1 MRRRH
6 LSALHLAAEL
16 EARAHEGGVRRV
28 VRHGHAVALAVEA
41 AREDALRRARAR
53 AHGRARAAARAQAGE
68 AVIRHAPEER
78 RRSRARAR
86 LTRLRQAPLIVANV
100 REALAEER
108 SALMRAEA
116 GRARVIGVA
125 ARSELALGRRDVALD
140 ALVRV
145 VAAAH
150 DCAVRVARPR
160 VCRACRNRGVGDEGH
175 EDRLLAHDARLQLR
189 GCRGKK
195 GRDPGV
201 DRLRALFL
209 QHVRPVARLIGDPA
223 RVGGQRRHNSLVAQL
238 LRERAALVVARRAE
252 HLARASPVRD
262 VSLLGRLR
270 AKGACCARQRLGDDE
285 RDARELEGVDRARCA
300 LFVVAEGE
308 REAVEL
314 RHGCW
319 CACVSRWEE
328 VCGGLFLSTRITA
341 PLVQIFY
348 IIDSARH
355 LRTLCA
361 QKFTLCFTSQKNLK
375 EPCRGARAR
384 PPARPYARLEMICAL
399 KYEKKLN
406 IKGPYFD

>member
-28 VRHGHAVALAVEA
+28 VRHGHAVALAVHA

-53 AHGRARAAARAQAGE
+53 AHGRARAAPRAQAGE
-68 AVIRHAPEER
+68 AVIRHAPKER
-78 RRSRARAR
+78 RRCRAGAR
-86 LTRLRQAPLIVANV
+86 LARLRQAPLIVANV
-100 REALAEER
+100 SKALAEER
-108 SALMRAEA
+108 RALMRAEA
-116 GRARVIGVA
+116 GRARVVGVA

-150 DCAVRVARPR
+150 DCAVRVARPG

-175 EDRLLAHDARLQLR
+175 EDRLLAHNARLQLR
-189 GCRGKK
+189 GSRGKQ

-201 DRLRALFL
+201 DGLRTLFL
-209 QHVRPVARLIGDPA
+209 QHVRPVARLLGEPA
-223 RVGGQRRHNSLVAQL
+223 RIGGQLGDHSVVAQL
-238 LRERAALVVARRAE
+238 LREPAALVVARRAE

-270 AKGACCARQRLGDDE
+270 L
-285 RDARELEGVDRARCA
+285 RCA
-300 LFVVAEGE
+300 LILVAEGE
-308 REAVEL
+308 REEVL

-328 VCGGLFLSTRITA
+328 VCGGLFLSTRITT

-361 QKFTLCFTSQKNLK
+361 QRFTLCFTSQKNLK
-375 EPCRGARAR
+375 ELRRGARA
-384 PPARPYARLEMICAL
+384 PTCAPICARLEMICAL
-399 KYEKKLN
+399 KYKKKLN

>member
-1 MRRRH
+1 MFGFVVFFLSLVRRRH
-6 LSALHLAAEL
+6 LPALHLAAEL
-16 EARAHEGGVRRV
+16 DARAHEGGVRRV
-28 VRHGHAVALAVEA
+28 VRHGHAIALAVEA

-68 AVIRHAPEER
+68 AVIRHAPKER
-78 RRSRARAR
+78 RRGRARAR

-100 REALAEER
+100 RETLAEER

-116 GRARVIGVA
+116 GRARIVSVA

-140 ALVRV
+140 ALVRM

-150 DCAVRVARPR
+150 DCAVRVARPG
-160 VCRACRNRGVGDEGH
+160 VCRACRNRRVGDEGH

-189 GCRGKK
+189 GSRGKQ
-195 GRDPGV
+195 DDNPGV
-201 DRLRALFL
+201 DGLRALFL

-238 LRERAALVVARRAE
+238 LRERTALVVARRAE

-270 AKGACCARQRLGDDE
+270 AKGACG
-285 RDARELEGVDRARCA
+285 ARCA
-300 LFVVAEGE
+300 LVLVAEGE
-308 REAVEL
+308 REEVL

-328 VCGGLFLSTRITA
+328 VCGGLFLSTRITV
-341 PLVQIFY
+341 PLIQIFY

-361 QKFTLCFTSQKNLK
+361 QRFTLYFTS
-375 EPCRGARAR
+375 
-384 PPARPYARLEMICAL
+384 
-399 KYEKKLN
+399 
-406 IKGPYFD
+406 